1 MEKRINEGIKMMTE
15 KRFCKDCKHLGIDGR
30 FGLICDVSGNNKNSD
45 CPKYEKKGVLDDGCY
60 R

>member
-1 MEKRINEGIKMMTE
+1 MMTE